1 MPSAAVVS
9 LRAAVQEV
17 AILQAANPSPTGSA
31 PQKPDLTR
39 VIGRACVVLLS
50 SHFERY
56 IYAVN
61 EEAVD
66 RIRNSGAHS
75 SMIPLDIRLQ
85 HSRQPIDE
93 LGATEWVQ
101 RRQGLEALSTT
112 EAPLWIVNG
121 ISSKLQSD
129 RLLTWM
135 RSPKCREI
143 VRYYRLWGITDIFT
157 AVTRKPHTRSDLWLQ
172 LTSLVDKR
180 NSIAHGD
187 ATTEATQEDIRTYRR
202 SVVTF
207 CSSAD
212 TVLSRRLARLFGF
225 PRPW

>member
-75 SMIPLDIRLQ
+75 SMIPLDIRFNTVGNR
-85 HSRQPIDE
+85 STNWE
-93 LGATEWVQ
+93 LRSGSNADRALRPYPLRKLPCGSSTELV
-101 RRQGLEALSTT
+101 RNYNRIGCLPGCGHPSAARSYAITVCGGS
-112 EAPLWIVNG
+112 P
-121 ISSKLQSD
+121 ISS
-129 RLLTWM
+129 RL
-135 RSPKCREI
+135 
-143 VRYYRLWGITDIFT
+143 
-157 AVTRKPHTRSDLWLQ
+157 
-172 LTSLVDKR
+172 
-180 NSIAHGD
+180 
-187 ATTEATQEDIRTYRR
+187 
-202 SVVTF
+202 
-207 CSSAD
+207 
-212 TVLSRRLARLFGF
+212 
-225 PRPW
+225 